1 MFTGRPALPQHAMS
15 SARER
20 AEARSR
26 HRASRRVRRAAAIA
40 LFANFSLHV
49 LTGFVAVGAHYGVLY
64 VLLRAGVAPLV
75 GSAVGFCGGAVTRFA
90 LSYWR
95 VFSPSHSLTVAG
107 RRFVIA
113 IAAQALANTAML
125 ALLLAA
131 GLTVWPAQI
140 ATTVL
145 LTFANYAVYRLWV
158 FR

>member
-1 MFTGRPALPQHAMS
+1 MRQGRALGA
-15 SARER
+15 SAPGTLRT
-20 AEARSR
+20 
-26 HRASRRVRRAAAIA
+26 RRAFAIG
-40 LFANFSLHV
+40 LIANFSLHV
-49 LTGFVAVGAHYGVLY
+49 LTGFAAVAVHYGAMY
-64 VLLRAGVAPLV
+64 ALLRLGLSPLV
-75 GSAVGFCGGAVTRFA
+75 GSAIGFFGGALTRFA

-95 VFSPSHSLTVAG
+95 VFAPSHGLTIAG
-107 RRFVIA
+107 RRFVA
-113 IAAQALANTAML
+113 ALGAQALANTALL

>member
-1 MFTGRPALPQHAMS
+1 MS

-20 AEARSR
+20 TEARSR
-26 HRASRRVRRAAAIA
+26 HRASPRVRRAAAIA

-64 VLLRAGVAPLV
+64 VLLRAGLTPLV
-75 GSAVGFCGGAVTRFA
+75 GSAVGFCAGAVTRFA

-107 RRFVIA
+107 RRFVVA
-113 IAAQALANTAML
+113 IAVQALANTALL